1 MKPARKPR
9 FTPASPLPLL
19 GSPLPHYGDDD
30 NHDCTGLLVLL
41 TFLISRR
48 SLDHTYSPLND
59 DNYGTDDDFDGDSEL
74 YGDEVSEVND
84 DSQTEGLDFMIP
96 PQFLARLRT
105 FPLFNKAPKLFHSKI
120 ATNLKLVSFHP
131 QQYIIRQGDALM
143 SMYWILKGTVLV
155 TSTDGEAVF
164 AELAPGSF
172 FGEIGIL
179 YNRPRTATVVART
192 RVLLGVLTLDAL
204 NGVLKNYPTIERR
217 IRDEAQERLAMQE
230 KKRKKD
236 LQPYYPSGID
246 PSLAP
251 VVANSIVA
259 PVAKAPVASQIELT
273 PGPLIPPQAGG
284 SALTCLDST
293 ISVKEFIMS
302 LPIFAQLPLRII
314 HKIALMAEP
323 LRAPAFDYI
332 FRKGDKGLDIY
343 FIISGEVEVFDNA
356 SNDKQEHDAPSH
368 LNEKILARLGPG
380 SYFGEILFLLL
391 LNKRV
396 DDTRSA
402 TIRAILTVDL
412 IVVRT
417 ETLQQLCSQYP
428 QLVKDMRR
436 TAEERINKNKYHQG
450 KNRLSIENL
459 INRERL
465 GTMDLR
471 LLISQALAGLVAQLD
486 AIPPKDCCDGLVSP
500 PLCLPH
506 LSRTNS
512 PVQRI
517 HSISPKETS
526 SFTGLGLF
534 DAGWLFSNKATTAS
548 KLRLVSPITIT
559 HDSGPSS
566 MMLLLLLLLTG
577 GQARKRKLVYD
588 VPATTLTLPPLNPLS
603 PLLNTFDH
611 DLPLRR
617 GLLLLFQYM
626 PHSKRLR
633 LALVTQGRRRSSVLA
648 NPSPLPDRILLRVFE
663 LLDLPEL
670 MKLRQVLR
678 RWRQLL
684 HAAPNLCTH
693 LDLGQWNTKID
704 DKAIISITDF
714 VGGRAVCIDISNCF
728 HMTDEGFLYLIN
740 EVGMLGRLTS
750 LRMRLNWDLL
760 AMAIMDLTAPLVG
773 RYLEELDLSNCRKVR
788 DNVVERLIG
797 WDDPELARQGTIE
810 DLDYAIDQIGCKN
823 LKVLHLGYC
832 KHLTDNVMLHIAN
845 HALKRLEMLDLTRCT
860 TITDHGFQYWLYVLF
875 PNLKKLLLK
884 DCTFLTDKLIIALAL
899 SCQNL
904 EILDLNFCC
913 ALTDVLIEVLAMG
926 CQQLRELD
934 MLFCGLAVLDLLLVT
949 LLMLLDKLER
959 LIVKGCIRITR
970 AGVDAL
976 ILGRAPLTFID
987 IRQCKH
993 VNVYPEGVPAQT
1005 LNINPQTRLAFVKAG
1020 PHHNVIE
1027 IAL

>member
-9 FTPASPLPLL
+9 FTPASPSPLS
-19 GSPLPHYGDDD
+19 GSPSPHYGDDD
-30 NHDCTGLLVLL
+30 NHDCTGSSVSS
-41 TFLISRR
+41 TFSIGSRR
-48 SLDHTYSPLND
+48 SLDHTYSPLTD
-59 DNYGTDDDFDGDSEL
+59 DNYGTDDDFDDDREL

-84 DSQTEGLDFMIP
+84 DSQTEGSDFMIP

-105 FPLFNKAPKLFHSKI
+105 FPLFNKAPKSFHSKI

-131 QQYIIRQGDALM
+131 QQYIIRQGDASM
-143 SMYWILKGTVLV
+143 SMYWILKGTVSV

-192 RVLLGVLTLDAL
+192 RVLLGVLTSDAL

-236 LQPYYPSGID
+236 LQPYYPSGMD
-246 PSLAP
+246 TNLAP

-259 PVAKAPVASQIELT
+259 PVAKAPIASQIELT
-273 PGPLIPPQAGG
+273 PGPSIPPQAGG
-284 SALTCLDST
+284 SASTCLDST

-302 LPIFAQLPLRII
+302 LPIFAQLPSRII

-332 FRKGDKGLDIY
+332 FRKGDKGSDIY
-343 FIISGEVEVFDNA
+343 FIISGEVEVIDNA
-356 SNDKQEHDAPSH
+356 STDKQEHDAPSH

-380 SYFGEILFLLL
+380 SYFGEISFLSL

-402 TIRAILTVDL
+402 TIRAISTVDL

-465 GTMDLR
+465 GTMDSR
-471 LLISQALAGLVAQLD
+471 SSISQALAGSVAQLD

-500 PLCLPH
+500 PLCSPH
-506 LSRTNS
+506 SSRTNS

-517 HSISPKETS
+517 HSLSPKETS
-526 SFTGLGLF
+526 PFTGSGLF
-534 DAGWLFSNKATTAS
+534 NAGWSFSNKATAAS
-548 KLRLVSPITIT
+548 KSRSVSPITIT

-566 MMLLLLLLLTG
+566 MSQVSSSTG
-577 GQARKRKLVYD
+577 SQARKRKSVYD

-603 PLLNTFDH
+603 PSLNTFDH
-611 DLPLRR
+611 DSPSRR
-617 GLLLLFQYM
+617 GSLSSFQYM

-633 LALVTQGRRRSSVLA
+633 LASVTQGRRRSSVLA

-670 MKLRQVLR
+670 MKLRQVSR
-678 RWRQLL
+678 RWRHLL

-728 HMTDEGFLYLIN
+728 HMTDEGFSYLIN
-740 EVGMLGRLTS
+740 EVGMSGRLTS
-750 LRMRLNWDLL
+750 LRMRSNWDLS
-760 AMAIMDLTAPLVG
+760 AMAIMDLTAPSVG

-845 HALKRLEMLDLTRCT
+845 HASKRLEMLDLTRCT
-860 TITDHGFQYWLYVLF
+860 TITDHGFQYWSYVSF
-875 PNLKKLLLK
+875 PNLKKLSLK
-884 DCTFLTDKLIIALAL
+884 DCTFLTDKSIIALAS

-913 ALTDVLIEVLAMG
+913 ALTDVSIEVLAMG

-934 MLFCGLAVLDLLLVT
+934 MSFCGSAVSDSSLVT
-949 LLMLLDKLER
+949 LSMSLDKLER

-976 ILGRAPLTFID
+976 ISGRAPLTFID

-1005 LNINPQTRLAFVKAG
+1005 LNINPQTRSAFVKAG
-1020 PHHNVIE
+1020 PYHNVIE